1 MKVYTNV
8 NADAQQYLWNIYNT
22 NEYIAYPD
30 DNFQVASTVMDVTN
44 GKVIAQLGGRHQDTN
59 VSFGTNQAVLTD
71 RDWGSTMKPISAY
84 GLCS

>member
-1 MKVYTNV
+1 MCIR
-8 NADAQQYLWNIYNT
+8 DS
-22 NEYIAYPD
+22 EYIAYPD

-84 GLCS
+84 GDVYKRQILDKRF